1 MEDLCDVLL
10 TSTKMALDT
19 VVTQP
24 HVVPESPGVFLILSR
39 LHPQLDHGE
48 TCIYAG
54 CAPTGLRYTLN
65 RQLIAFP
72 RKVDGTLARWR
83 LDGDLHHRLR
93 VQFVR
98 GPFIAHVQALDHLT
112 SQLGY
117 CPKLN
122 RGLPEGERTASANLR
137 AKLAIDRDSLACVNF
152 SVVGADQK

>member
-1 MEDLCDVLL
+1 MSNRLLHQSEEELEDLCDVLL

-19 VVTQP
+19 ILTQP
-24 HVVPESPGVFLILSR
+24 HVVPESPGVYLLLSR

-54 CAPTGLRYTLN
+54 CAPAGLRYALS
-65 RQLIAFP
+65 RQMISFP
-72 RKVDGTLARWR
+72 RQVDGTLARWR
-83 LDGDLHHRLR
+83 LDGNLRKRLQ

-98 GPFIAHVQALDHLT
+98 GPFIAHAQAVDHLT

-122 RGLPEGERTASANLR
+122 RGIPEGKRVRRN
-137 AKLAIDRDSLACVNF
+137 
-152 SVVGADQK
+152 